1 MLDDNK
7 KIGMGLLGLSFLFI
21 SMGVLFL
28 LDSTLI
34 AIGKWE
40 RKEGGREGT
49 EGMGELRH
57 RANIRTS
64 VLLVVAVFLC
74 VGEKGVCGSHKERRE
89 GGKEEGG
96 LGGSM

>member
-40 RKEGGREGT
+40 RKEGGRE
-49 EGMGELRH
+49 
-57 RANIRTS
+57 
-64 VLLVVAVFLC
+64 
-74 VGEKGVCGSHKERRE
+74 
-89 GGKEEGG
+89 
-96 LGGSM
+96 

>member
-49 EGMGELRH
+49 GGMGELRNVQTYVWASSL
-57 RANIRTS
+57 RCR
-64 VLLVVAVFLC
+64 VP
-74 VGEKGVCGSHKERRE
+74 VCR
-89 GGKEEGG
+89 
-96 LGGSM
+96 

>member
-34 AIGKWE
+34 AIGKCK
-40 RKEGGREGT
+40 RKDAG
-49 EGMGELRH
+49 
-57 RANIRTS
+57 I
-64 VLLVVAVFLC
+64 
-74 VGEKGVCGSHKERRE
+74 
-89 GGKEEGG
+89 
-96 LGGSM
+96 